1 MRNIRKQ
8 FAALPVIALLVSG
21 GCAGISQRNLETF
34 DVPERPVLEPIP
46 SGTTIGLP
54 EAQFVD
60 LTRYVVELEAVAE
73 KCNAQAEVFNEAR

>member
-1 MRNIRKQ
+1 MQNLRKQ
-8 FAALPVIALLVSG
+8 LAALTVIALLTF

-34 DVPERPVLEPIP
+34 YVPDRPVIEPVP

-54 EAQFVD
+54 EDQFVD
-60 LTRYVVELEAVAE
+60 LTKYVVELEGVAE

>member
-1 MRNIRKQ
+1 MI
-8 FAALPVIALLVSG
+8 
-21 GCAGISQRNLETF
+21 
-34 DVPERPVLEPIP
+34 EPIP

-60 LTRYVVELEAVAE
+60 LTRYVIELEAVAE